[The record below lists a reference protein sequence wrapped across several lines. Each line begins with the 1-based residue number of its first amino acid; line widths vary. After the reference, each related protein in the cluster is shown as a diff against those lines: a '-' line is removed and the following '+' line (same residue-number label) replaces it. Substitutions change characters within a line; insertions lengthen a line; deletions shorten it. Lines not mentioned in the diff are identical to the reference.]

1 MDKDKGLVIKDYSV
15 LMSVYKNDNPEQVSE
30 AIESMLSQTISPEQ
44 FVIVIDGPI
53 SKELCDLISNYSK
66 NSLFDIVWIKQ
77 KDRKSVV

>member
-1 MDKDKGLVIKDYSV
+1 MDIDKDLVIKDYSV
-15 LMSVYKNDNPEQVSE
+15 LVSVYKNDNSKQVSE

-53 SKELCDLISNYSK
+53 SKELYDLISNYSK

-77 KDRKSVV
+77 NGGLGTR